1 MYSPLHK
8 FGYHS
13 TDHWGAVEA
22 YVCSRLCISV
32 YNITNPGRIA
42 PSSQY
47 VLCPFLTPSPQS
59 LLLQHLTAQISELW
73 LVLALTCTLLTS
85 NMTWYLQPP
94 SVCFNGRDSY
104 KKSVCDR
111 KGGGAESPLA
121 HLWIHPSAAEPW
133 ENINTAFSL
142 FFSLFLF
149 STLRSIRCF
158 IGLNVKLKKK
168 KRERDILPKSVLLS
182 LSLSYSSLCNQ

>member
-1 MYSPLHK
+1 M
-8 FGYHS
+8 
-13 TDHWGAVEA
+13 
-22 YVCSRLCISV
+22 CSRLCISV

-111 KGGGAESPLA
+111 KGGGGRKVPSLTSESTPL
-121 HLWIHPSAAEPW
+121 LQNPERTLTLRFLS
-133 ENINTAFSL
+133 FSL
-142 FFSLFLF
+142 SFYFPHSGQL
-149 STLRSIRCF
+149 
-158 IGLNVKLKKK
+158 
-168 KRERDILPKSVLLS
+168 DALLALTS
-182 LSLSYSSLCNQ
+182 N